1 MAIET
6 ARALR
11 KRMTIAEARL
21 WDELRDLRG
30 LGFNVLR
37 IGNGDVME
45 HMDGVIFDVLRALG
59 AEVRND

>member
-1 MAIET
+1 
-6 ARALR
+6 
-11 KRMTIAEARL
+11 MTITEARL

-30 LGFNVLR
+30 LGFNALR

-45 HMDGVIFDVLRALG
+45 HIDSVIFDVLRALG